1 MLLFSTYLLHFL
13 TTAQFFSVL
22 SSNQAQA
29 SKQGKYWRYE
39 RWWHTL
45 LDFTTHLYQRWRQYR
60 PYNSPCNWQQNTQKL
75 LRSLHY
81 WSQSHNG
88 NLRYRKLWDQLSA
101 AETHNDVA
109 AKDLLSKQL
118 DSALKQNEIYWHQ
131 RLRINWLNYGDRNT
145 TYFHKKATLRK

>member
-81 WSQSHNG
+81 WSQSHN
-88 NLRYRKLWDQLSA
+88 
-101 AETHNDVA
+101 